1 MDRRRQKPVGCDA
14 IILPAGIVIFFTPGP
29 NDGVKPMDDSR
40 PVYSTE
46 TGRICPKCGRPQT
59 KCVCKKGKSYPE
71 RTKAADGVIRIKR
84 ETKGRKGKTVTTIS
98 GFQESETEL
107 RRIASELKNRCG
119 TGGSVNNGTIL
130 IQGDHREAAMA
141 ELTNQGFTVKLA
153 GG

>member
-1 MDRRRQKPVGCDA
+1 VIRITLVQNE
-14 IILPAGIVIFFTPGP
+14 GIAE
-29 NDGVKPMDDSR
+29 MDDSR
-40 PVYSTE
+40 LVFSTE
-46 TGRICPKCGRPQT
+46 TGRICPKCSRPQT

-98 GFQESETEL
+98 GFQESDTEM

-119 TGGSVNNGTIL
+119 TGGSVKNGTIL
-130 IQGDHREAAMA
+130 IQGDHRETAMA
-141 ELTNQGFTVKLA
+141 ELTNLGFTVKLA